1 MSFFGEALELLT
13 QRFPEHFEDLT
24 VVLPDQHALPA
35 FRKEAQA
42 FARRTGRALLLPNL
56 TTLHGFCLRWA
67 GVRIPR
73 RLTLLTDLHAAL
85 EAVEGE
91 RPFEKVKPLL
101 EMMLSD
107 FDELDSQLVDPELLF
122 KSLVEETEIKA
133 RFSDYIT
140 EEEAAVIQ
148 AYWSHFSTKRVE
160 RHDQAQLDLYQK
172 LPSIY
177 RLFQAR
183 LEEKGYAY
191 RGGMFRHAF
200 HAIQARGVSSG
211 GRVAFVGFN
220 KLTVAQ
226 LRIMETYVQAGQGL
240 FLADG
245 LAEQSHT
252 RESTYYQRKHRTR
265 GIFQGTEAVQFLESE
280 SVPTQHNAYS
290 GPGTLLGV
298 ELFAQAVQDTL
309 KEKSNATVAILS
321 TDNRHGDLL
330 AALLADGGIKTQ
342 NLHRTSLAATPVF
355 TLLKSLFDLYRRIA
369 EDGFRKEYL
378 PQVWLSPVLN
388 DPVYRKLFDAEVRA
402 FLGKHGPEV
411 SVLAERDVLL
421 QLPALKALGRM
432 HVRPGL
438 FWQQILSAL
447 AERATQ
453 GARTLVE
460 DIKTVRFALNAL
472 EARAEELEV
481 RDTWTFWTLF
491 ATELATTFL
500 PADEEEAPVVLASL
514 SDVQAQ
520 DFDYLFFLNATEGH
534 LPTHLPRHSLIP
546 LEFRSFFSITT
557 PRDDAAQQAYL
568 FFRLVKRAKGVWYFV
583 NTTSSDVS
591 TAEPSRYLAQLEHI
605 VGQPI
610 VRHEVGLRA
619 QALVAQDLT
628 VHKTPAIWQMLE
640 RYLEVGG
647 PRLYPTQLGTYLQCP
662 FKFYLSYIAKVREL
676 EEVTEEMTGSRF
688 GNILH
693 QTMETLYKSLAEAG
707 QPLTASALDA
717 LLPQVEGEVHRQV
730 LNEYG
735 FSKPEHIDE
744 LGYVAVS
751 EQILVDVT
759 RRLIERDRSRVP
771 FVVAKLESQLAQP
784 YRFPILAGNQM
795 RAVNLDGKFDRAD
808 RLANGMVEIVDFKT
822 GGKVNTNFSNW
833 DQLFRYGTGDKEL
846 KEAFQILLYAWLLQ
860 KAEAVAEVRP
870 TVVRIADLFQ
880 AGQEATSR
888 FSISEEPIDSI
899 TPYAHEIEERL
910 RVLLEEIF
918 DPGRPFHQTADHNA
932 CRYCSFAGLCH
943 RPKAA

>member
-42 FARRTGRALLLPNL
+42 FARRTGKPILLPNL
-56 TTLHGFCLRWA
+56 TTLHAFCLRWA

-85 EAVEGE
+85 EAVEGK
-91 RPFEKVKPLL
+91 RPFDKAKPLL

-107 FDELDSQLVDPELLF
+107 FDELDSQLVDPDLLF

-148 AYWSHFSTKRVE
+148 AYWSHFSTERVE
-160 RHDQAQLDLYQK
+160 RHDRNQLDLYQK

-177 RLFQAR
+177 RIFQAR

-191 RGGMFRHAF
+191 RGAMFRQAF
-200 HAIQARGVSSG
+200 QQIQERGVSG
-211 GRVAFVGFN
+211 GGTVAFLGFN

-226 LRIMETYVQAGQGL
+226 LRIIETYVQAGQGF
-240 FLADG
+240 FLADA
-245 LAEQSHT
+245 LAEPKHT
-252 RESTYYQRKHRTR
+252 RESTYYQRKHQSR
-265 GIFQGTEAVQFLESE
+265 GGLQATEAVHFLESE
-280 SVPTQHNAYS
+280 STTGNHTAYS

-298 ELFAQAVQDTL
+298 EVFARTVLEIVKQEPGT
-309 KEKSNATVAILS
+309 TVAIVS
-321 TDNRHGDLL
+321 ADNRHSDLL
-330 AALLADGGIKTQ
+330 TALLHEGGIRTQ
-342 NLHRTSLAATPVF
+342 NLHRTSLAATPIF
-355 TLLKSLFDLYRRIA
+355 TLLKSFFDLYGRLA
-369 EDGFRKEYL
+369 EDGFRKEHL
-378 PQVWLSPVLN
+378 PQVWLAPVLN
-388 DPVYRKLFDAEVRA
+388 DPIYRKLFDAEVRA
-402 FLGKHGPEV
+402 FLRKHGPEV
-411 SVLAERDVLL
+411 SVLADRELFL
-421 QLPALKALGRM
+421 SLPALKGLGRV
-432 HVRPGL
+432 HPRPGT
-438 FWQQILSAL
+438 FWQLILTAL
-447 AERATQ
+447 AERASHSAP
-453 GARTLVE
+453 GLVE
-460 DIKTVRFALNAL
+460 DLKAVRFALNAL
-472 EARAEELEV
+472 EDRAEELEV

-491 ATELATTFL
+491 STELATTFL
-500 PADEEEAPVVLASL
+500 PAEEEEAPVVLASL
-514 SDVQAQ
+514 SDLQAQ
-520 DFDYLFFLNATEGH
+520 DFDYLFFLNATEGQ
-534 LPTHLPRHSLIP
+534 LPAQLPRHSLIP

-591 TAEPSRYLAQLEHI
+591 TAEPSRYLAQLEDI
-605 VGQPI
+605 VGQPV
-610 VRHEVGLRA
+610 VRQEIGLRA
-619 QALVAQDLT
+619 QALHAQDLT
-628 VHKTPAIWQMLE
+628 VHKTPAIWQLLE
-640 RYLEVGG
+640 GYLIEGG
-647 PRLYPTQLGTYLQCP
+647 TKLYPTQLGTYMQCP
-662 FKFYLSYIAKVREL
+662 LKFYLSYIAKVREL

-693 QTMETLYKSLAEAG
+693 QTMETLYQPLAEGGKTITLAD
-707 QPLTASALDA
+707 LDRLA
-717 LLPQVEGEVHRQV
+717 PQVEGEVNRQV
-730 LNEYG
+730 LREYG
-735 FSKPEHIDE
+735 FSRAEHIAE

-751 EQILVDVT
+751 EQVLVDVT
-759 RRLIERDRSRVP
+759 QRLIERDRARVP
-771 FVVAKLESQLAQP
+771 FIVAKLESQLAQP
-784 YRFPILAGNQM
+784 YRFQILAGNQM
-795 RAVNLDGKFDRAD
+795 REVNLDGKFDRAD

-860 KAEAVAEVRP
+860 RAEAVAEVRP

-880 AGQEATSR
+880 PGQQATAQ

-899 TPYAHEIEERL
+899 TPYAPEIEERL

-918 DPGRPFHQTADHNA
+918 DPARPFHQTADHNA